1 MATRSVRSVAVPG
14 AVPAPRRGQHP
25 LLRGDARFGYAL
37 LLPAGIL
44 IAVLVGFPF
53 LRALWLSFHDKL
65 LGKQDAPW
73 IGLRNYTSLLG
84 DHIFWQ
90 AVKNTFVFTVG
101 SIVCKLVIG
110 LVVAL
115 ILNEA
120 LPLRGLWRSI
130 VMLPYAMPTLVSVL
144 VWKWMYNDVSGV
156 LNYLLTQTKII
167 DHPVLWLSDPGRA
180 MPAVIAVNVWR
191 GFPFFVITILAG
203 LQAVP
208 QELYDAAKVDGAGIW
223 ARFWKVT
230 LPGILPVMA
239 VTTLFST
246 ILTFNDFSI
255 IWILT
260 QGGPGNATNVLS
272 TLTYNIAIRGYQ
284 LGKGVAISV
293 LMLPILIV
301 LILILNRYINQREEL
316 A

>member
-1 MATRSVRSVAVPG
+1 MALRVG
-14 AVPAPRRGQHP
+14 AALDTARPLRRG
-25 LLRGDARFGYAL
+25 RGALARRDAQFGYAL
-37 LLPAGIL
+37 LAPAALL
-44 IAVLVGFPF
+44 IVVLVGLPF
-53 LRALWLSFHDKL
+53 VRALWLSFHKKL
-65 LGKQDAPW
+65 LGTEDAPW
-73 IGLRNYTSLLG
+73 IGLQNYASLLG
-84 DHIFWQ
+84 DATFWL
-90 AVKNTFVFTVG
+90 AVKNVFVFTAG
-101 SIVCKLVIG
+101 SIACKLAIG
-110 LVVAL
+110 LIVAL

-156 LNYLLTQTKII
+156 LNYVLTQTHVTGRPI
-167 DHPVLWLSDPGRA
+167 LWLADPSVA

-203 LQAVP
+203 LQTVP

-223 ARFWKVT
+223 ERFRQVT
-230 LPGILPVMA
+230 LPGILPVVA

-260 QGGPGNATNVLS
+260 QGGPGNATNVLA
-272 TLTYNIAIRGYQ
+272 TLTYKIAIPGLE
-284 LGKGVAISV
+284 LGKGVAVSV
-293 LMLPILIV
+293 LMLPILVV
-301 LILILNRYINQREEL
+301 LILLLNRFIAQREEL